1 MKFEELT
8 VGRIVH
14 YRHTTMTKCCAAI
27 VIAREEDPSYVV
39 LYVFVPPGE
48 GAETITETIS
58 PERSDLWHDPRGCKG
73 R

>member
-14 YRHTTMTKCCAAI
+14 YQHPTMTRCCAAI
-27 VIAREEDPSYVV
+27 VIAHEEDPSYVV
-39 LYVFVPPGE
+39 LNVFIPPSE
-48 GAETITETIS
+48 GSGSTTETIS